1 MRILIILMFVMIAPF
16 LVMISGCDTDPDDV
30 IEENL
35 RVTSDAVNNSEIPGW
50 NYDFNLTV
58 ESAMPPN
65 GVKISINVV
74 GESDNLRYSA
84 VPEIATSSKTT
95 PIHLR
100 DLPLQQYAICNISV
114 TSKSNV
120 ANTTTLNFRVI
131 RK

>member
-1 MRILIILMFVMIAPF
+1 MRIHIILMFVIIAPS
-16 LVMISGCDTDPDDV
+16 LLIVSGCDPEEV
-30 IEENL
+30 LEENL
-35 RVTSDAVNNSEIPGW
+35 RVTSDAVNNSEIPGA
-50 NYDFNLTV
+50 NYDFNLAV

-74 GESDNLRYSA
+74 GESDNLQYSP

-95 PIHLR
+95 PIHLSG
-100 DLPLQQYAICNISV
+100 LPLQQYVICNIKV

-120 ANTTTLNFRVI
+120 ANTVTLSFRVI